1 MLEWVEYMRGL
12 SFGALVLRLTLAMFV
27 GGLLGM
33 ERVRKHRPAGIRTY
47 MLVCTG
53 AAMTMILGQYQNLML
68 ETVWAEAVRVTGA
81 KLDLS
86 RYSAQVISGIGFLG
100 AGTVMVAGKQEV
112 KGLTTAAGLWVTACM
127 GIGIGAGFYECA
139 VLAVVLVYLC
149 NGLLPYLELVIV
161 ENARN
166 MNITVEFDSLDNV
179 KQIIGCIKEMDTHIY
194 EIELDPG
201 GRGLYPYHRAD
212 ISLRLNQR
220 KSHAKLMLAVSELE
234 CVRNINE
241 I

>member
-1 MLEWVEYMRGL
+1 MLEWVESMRGL
-12 SFGALVLRLTLAMFV
+12 SFEALVLRLSLAMFV

-53 AAMTMILGQYQNLML
+53 AAMTMILGQYQSYML
-68 ETVWAEAVRVTGA
+68 ENVWAEAVRITGA

-139 VLAVVLVYLC
+139 VLAMVLVYLC
-149 NGLLPYLELVIV
+149 NGLLPYLELAIV

-166 MNITVEFDSLDNV
+166 MNISVEFDSLDNV
-179 KQIIGCIKEMDTHIY
+179 KQIVSCIKEMDTHIY

-220 KSHAKLMLAVSELE
+220 KSHAKLMLAVSALE
-234 CVRNINE
+234 CVHNINE